1 MLLIWVLTM
10 SALLS
15 IAASNTTPTS
25 MNPTQAASPVGA
37 TSPAVAPPR
46 GTIGD
51 GNAFAARAYVV
62 PRALADH
69 TLFEWPVKT
78 RLAISHQAWNDGTT
92 AATAW
97 QASAA
102 VGSQLLS
109 WDLMAEP
116 GLVAD
121 IGRFS
126 VANIVSIS
134 MYVPPVAADVDIY
147 YGLAG
152 RTRAG
157 GTALNNCYCVDYML
171 SVDAAKFTWRSGV
184 HVPSVAEGPLA
195 FPARA
200 IGTSLFGN
208 GAGLDDPFVVFGI
221 MPLPGSTAWPD
232 GIAYAVLTVNLL
244 VGGVGRLGDGIVV
257 RRAP

>member
-1 MLLIWVLTM
+1 MSMLIST
-10 SALLS
+10 
-15 IAASNTTPTS
+15 AASNTAPSS
-25 MNPTQAASPVGA
+25 MNPTQASAPTGA
-37 TSPAVAPPR
+37 TSSSVTPPR

-62 PRALADH
+62 PRALAAH
-69 TLFEWPVKT
+69 VLFEWPIKT
-78 RLAISHQAWNDGTT
+78 RLAITHQAWNDGTN

-97 QASAA
+97 RASAA

-109 WDLMAEP
+109 WDLMEDP
-116 GLVAD
+116 GLVAE

-134 MYVPPVAADVDIY
+134 MFIPPVSANIDIY

-152 RTRAG
+152 RARAG

-184 HVPSVAEGPLA
+184 HVPSVSEGPLA

-208 GAGLDDPFVVFGI
+208 GAGVDDPFVVMGF
-221 MPLPGSTAWPD
+221 MPLAGSTAWPE

-244 VGGVGRLGDGIVV
+244 VGGVGRLGDGIVT